1 MTAADEAFVDHR
13 QRKEN
18 LMRIIPALITAFV
31 AGSALAAL
39 PPPTEDAKAKAA
51 ADAAVSAWSDKI
63 AQYQLC
69 IAIDR
74 TAERYRN
81 NLKAARKD
89 APPSVATAPCVDPGP
104 YVAPPTLAARPL
116 EAAGAHSPAETT
128 ATAPSTNATASELA
142 GGLKK

>member
-1 MTAADEAFVDHR
+1 
-13 QRKEN
+13 
-18 LMRIIPALITAFV
+18 MRIIPALIIAFV
-31 AGSALAAL
+31 AGSALATLA
-39 PPPTEDAKAKAA
+39 PPTEEAKAKAA

-81 NLKAARKD
+81 NLNAAQKD
-89 APPSVATAPCVDPGP
+89 APRSPTTAPCVDPGP

-116 EAAGAHSPAETT
+116 EAAGAHSPPATA
-128 ATAPSTNATASELA
+128 ATAPSTNATAAELA